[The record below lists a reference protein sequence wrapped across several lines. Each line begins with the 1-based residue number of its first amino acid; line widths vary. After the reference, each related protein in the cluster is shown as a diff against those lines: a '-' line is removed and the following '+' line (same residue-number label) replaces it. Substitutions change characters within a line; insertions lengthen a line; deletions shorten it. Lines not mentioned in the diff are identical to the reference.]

1 MILMYVERI
10 SLADISGSAGIF
22 GWVLFFDVRI
32 MKSLV
37 VIVPI
42 LNILLLILIGVR
54 ILLSFTTLLVCNI
67 QRFQESSI
75 RLSPLQFR
83 KCLIENA
90 RKC

>member
-1 MILMYVERI
+1 MILMYVQRI
-10 SLADISGSAGIF
+10 SLAGISSGAGIF